1 MPSLRAARA
10 RLQQVHAAVV
20 RGGRLRALRWASLLL
35 LAAGLDRR
43 ADHRDHL
50 ADHRHS
56 LLFSVP
62 PAVEPDLGDVLWQP
76 VALPQWW

>member
-1 MPSLRAARA
+1 M
-10 RLQQVHAAVV
+10 
-20 RGGRLRALRWASLLL
+20 L

-43 ADHRDHL
+43 ADHRDHLADHRDHL